1 MATPPTYT
9 TVLTDLQGVVKG
21 EVTGAKGLKVSL
33 RLKGIPSVSLTV
45 PLWHPL
51 ASQMLSSDCL
61 LKVYRRDAST
71 NRLIFNGPILSAEE
85 NGDTLDQTVAVTAVG
100 PFWRLTKRV
109 IGTTKAGIEFGTEAT
124 PRDLARIARDALLT
138 TNGDGYTGI
147 QPPADV
153 DDAGI
158 ANGSTGQL
166 WLKNVA
172 ELIGELAAALNSFD
186 WRVDPTEP
194 TSVGQAWPQIGA
206 FYTAPIIGSQK
217 PNVIFEYGTP
227 RANVSTYKRAVS
239 RDEIVNSA
247 IVGVQ
252 GWPDATAR
260 NLVVRTSTTN
270 PPSSRGL
277 FQEVVPDAGIFD
289 DTLRQKIGDEHL
301 LYRDHPKTIIT
312 FTPAINATP
321 QPFVHYD
328 VGDWVRARADVRGS
342 TRFDAFFRIWGLT
355 LDVDD
360 GGNETVDL
368 NLVDE

>member
-1 MATPPTYT
+1 M

-21 EVTGAKGLKVSL
+21 EVTGASQLKISL
-33 RLKGIPSVSLTV
+33 RLKGIPSVSLEV
-45 PLWHPL
+45 PLWHSRAADML
-51 ASQMLSSDCL
+51 AGDCL

-85 NGDTLDQTVAVTAVG
+85 NGDPLKQSVAVTAVG
-100 PFWRLTKRV
+100 PFWRLTKRI
-109 IGTTKAGIEFGTEAT
+109 IGTTKAGIQFGTEAV
-124 PRDLARIARDALLT
+124 PRDLARIARDVIVAV
-138 TNGDGYTGI
+138 NGAGYTGI
-147 QPPADV
+147 QPNADV

-166 WLKNVA
+166 WLKNAA

-194 TSVGQAWPQIGA
+194 TSVGQAWPQIGT
-206 FYTAPIIGSQK
+206 FFTAPLIGAQK

-227 RANVSTYKRAVS
+227 RANVGSYNRAVS
-239 RDEIVNSA
+239 RDEILNQALVS
-247 IVGVQ
+247 VQ

-260 NLVVRTSTTN
+260 DIVTRNDSTSQTA
-270 PPSSRGL
+270 RGL

-289 DTLRQKIGDEHL
+289 DTMRQKIGDEHL
-301 LYRDHPKTIIT
+301 LYRAKPKTIIK
-312 FTPAINATP
+312 FTPSVNALP

-342 TRFDAFFRIWGLT
+342 TRFDAFFRVWGLT
-355 LDVDD
+355 LSVDD
-360 GGNETVDL
+360 GGNESVDL